1 MPEYQFYSVK
11 KDGHIAGRPVSYE
24 LPNDDVAIEQ
34 AKLLLNGRDIEI
46 WEGTRVV
53 SYLVPDKSQ

>member
-1 MPEYQFYSVK
+1 MPQYCFYTIK
-11 KDGHIAGRPVSYE
+11 KHGHVAGPPVSYE

-34 AKLLLNGRDIEI
+34 AKLLINGRDMEI

-53 SYLVPDKSQ
+53 SYLVPGKH